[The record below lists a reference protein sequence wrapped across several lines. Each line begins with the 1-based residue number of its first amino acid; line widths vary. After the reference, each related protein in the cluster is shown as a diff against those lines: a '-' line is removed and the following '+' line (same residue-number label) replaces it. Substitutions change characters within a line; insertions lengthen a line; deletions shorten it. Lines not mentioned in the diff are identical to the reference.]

1 MSGCAA
7 QDGGDGGQASTTARE
22 LAAPR
27 ATTGTCRKILA
38 SFLGSMD
45 ALRRKLA
52 VGLTYGQ
59 YLRELQGVRRT
70 YEAIPADRVRLGCL
84 LVAGTPAERALD
96 LYIASANSWGEC
108 LATTACGDGSIEPE
122 LQRSWTHASRLLSA
136 AQAAL

>member
-1 MSGCAA
+1 MN
-7 QDGGDGGQASTTARE
+7 
-22 LAAPR
+22 
-27 ATTGTCRKILA
+27 
-38 SFLGSMD
+38 

-59 YLRELQGVRRT
+59 YLRELQGARRA

-108 LATTACGDGSIEPE
+108 LATVACGADSVEPE
-122 LQRSWTHASRLLSA
+122 LQRSWARASRLLSA
-136 AQAAL
+136 ARAAL

>member
-1 MSGCAA
+1 MN
-7 QDGGDGGQASTTARE
+7 
-22 LAAPR
+22 
-27 ATTGTCRKILA
+27 
-38 SFLGSMD
+38 

-59 YLRELQGVRRT
+59 YLRELQGARNA

-96 LYIASANSWGEC
+96 LYIASANSWGRC
-108 LATTACGDGSIEPE
+108 LTTVACGADSVEPE
-122 LQRSWTHASRLLSA
+122 LQRSWARASRLLSA